1 MSMIKVD
8 NLTFGYESSYD
19 NVFENV
25 SFQID
30 TDWKLGLIGRNGK
43 GKSTFLQLLMEQN
56 DNVCRPEYR
65 YSGTIT
71 GNVCFQYFP
80 VNIPVR
86 KWQNPVI
93 ELMDQEFPDHELW
106 KVIRELEYLSME
118 ADILYRTFGSL
129 SFGERTRVMLAYLF
143 SDENNFLLL
152 DEPANHLDMETR
164 ETMLRYLK
172 RKQGFIL
179 VSHERDFL
187 DSCVAHILAIN
198 RNSITVSK
206 GNFSV
211 WKENKEKQDDFELAR
226 NADLRKDIKR
236 LESAARQSKE
246 WADTVEKR
254 KIGYN
259 PVKEDRFIGTRA
271 YLGEKSR
278 RMQQRRKNLERRQR
292 EEIKEKRQL
301 LQDIEQETELKLFPL
316 KYRSDR
322 LVSVDKVSI
331 KYDLNTICQQIS
343 FEIHNGE
350 RILLQGRNGCGK
362 SSIIKAI
369 LGEIFPAEG
378 TITIGSGVKI
388 SYVSQDTSMLGG
400 TLQKYASVR
409 GIELSLLM
417 TILRQ
422 LDFERVQFE
431 KNISDYSEGQ
441 KKKLLLAASLCE
453 QVHLYI
459 WDEPYN
465 FIDVFSRMQIEKL
478 IQRFQPTMLLVEHDK
493 YFADTIGA
501 KTVKIN

>member
-93 ELMDQEFPDHELW
+93 ELMNQEFPDHELW

-164 ETMLRYLK
+164 ETMILYLK

-187 DSCVAHILAIN
+187 DSCVDHILAIN

-362 SSIIKAI
+362 SSVLKAI
-369 LGEIFPAEG
+369 LSAAGMPADSFPAWQG
-378 TITIGSGVKI
+378 
-388 SYVSQDTSMLGG
+388 
-400 TLQKYASVR
+400 
-409 GIELSLLM
+409 
-417 TILRQ
+417 
-422 LDFERVQFE
+422 ER
-431 KNISDYSEGQ
+431 
-441 KKKLLLAASLCE
+441 
-453 QVHLYI
+453 
-459 WDEPYN
+459 
-465 FIDVFSRMQIEKL
+465 
-478 IQRFQPTMLLVEHDK
+478 
-493 YFADTIGA
+493 
-501 KTVKIN
+501 

>member
-1 MSMIKVD
+1 MAMIKVD
-8 NLTFGYESSYD
+8 NLTFGYEGSYD
-19 NVFENV
+19 NVFDNV

-30 TDWKLGLIGRNGK
+30 TNWKLGLIGRNGK

-56 DNVCRPEYR
+56 DDLCRPEYR

-86 KWQNPVI
+86 QWQKPVT
-93 ELMDQEFPDHELW
+93 ELMEQEFPDHELW
-106 KVIRELEYLSME
+106 KVIRELGYLSME
-118 ADILYRTFGSL
+118 ADILYRAFDSL

-143 SDENNFLLL
+143 SDENAFLLL
-152 DEPANHLDMETR
+152 DEPTNHLDLETR
-164 ETMLRYLK
+164 ETLIRYLK
-172 RKQGFIL
+172 RKQGYIL

-187 DSCVAHILAIN
+187 DSCVDHILAIN
-198 RNSITVSK
+198 RSTITVSK
-206 GNFSV
+206 GNFTV
-211 WKENKEKQDDFELAR
+211 WWENKEKQDKFELDR

-236 LESAARQSKE
+236 LETAAKRSGE

-254 KIGYN
+254 KIGFD
-259 PVKEDRFIGTRA
+259 PVKEDRFIGTRS

-292 EEIKEKRQL
+292 EEIEEKRQL
-301 LQDIEQETELKLFPL
+301 LRDIEQDTDLKLFPL
-316 KYRSDR
+316 RYRSDR
-322 LVSVDKVSI
+322 LLSVEKVSI
-331 KYDLNTICQQIS
+331 KYDTKIVCSRIS

-350 RILLQGRNGCGK
+350 RILLQGGNGCGK

-369 LGEIFPAEG
+369 LGETVPAEG
-378 TITIGSGVKI
+378 TVAAGSGLKI
-388 SYVSQDTSMLGG
+388 SYVSQDTSMLDG
-400 TLQKYASVR
+400 TLQKYAAER

-417 TILRQ
+417 TVLRQ
-422 LDFERVQFE
+422 LDFERIQFE

-441 KKKLLLAASLCE
+441 KKKVMLAASLCE
-453 QVHLYI
+453 QAHLYI

-478 IQRFQPTMLLVEHDK
+478 IRRFQPAMLLVEHDK
-493 YFADTIGA
+493 YFAGAVGA